1 MKDLNKKD
9 FNTKIYFNDVLA
21 SFICV
26 IHIIIFILIIIVPFT
41 NSNYLL
47 FCYIT
52 FVPFIELH
60 WIFNNDI
67 CCLTEAEKYLR
78 GVKDN
83 ECFTNKILSPIYKFP
98 NNNQAVSVLSYC
110 VINILISIAVSKL
123 VYKYETGE
131 INSIMDL
138 YKI

>member
-1 MKDLNKKD
+1 MKEKENNFDIKN
-9 FNTKIYFNDVLA
+9 YFANVLA
-21 SFICV
+21 SVICI
-26 IHIIIFILIIIVPFT
+26 IHVIIFCLVFIIPFT

-47 FCYIT
+47 FCYVL

-60 WIFNNDI
+60 WLFNNDI
-67 CCLTEAEKYLR
+67 CCLTEAEKILR
-78 GVKDN
+78 GVKDD

-98 NNNQAVSVLSYC
+98 NNNKSLSTLSYC

-123 VYKYETGE
+123 IYKYNTGE
-131 INSIMDL
+131 INDIYDL